1 MLFSPFPQSNSKL
14 VKECDYIF
22 WGKKKYFAF
31 MNKILT
37 LLSLLSRM
45 ELNSET
51 EAKKLEQ
58 ITSKQIT
65 E

>member
-1 MLFSPFPQSNSKL
+1 
-14 VKECDYIF
+14 
-22 WGKKKYFAF
+22 

-65 E
+65 EQTIFTIKEQL

>member
-1 MLFSPFPQSNSKL
+1 MRLHFL
-14 VKECDYIF
+14 GKE
-22 WGKKKYFAF
+22 KNFAF

>member
-1 MLFSPFPQSNSKL
+1 
-14 VKECDYIF
+14 
-22 WGKKKYFAF
+22 

-51 EAKKLEQ
+51 EAKKLETNY
-58 ITSKQIT
+58 ISTNYWIDNFLPSNNNFEIRLNGT
-65 E
+65 EIV

>member
-1 MLFSPFPQSNSKL
+1 MRLHFSG
-14 VKECDYIF
+14 KE
-22 WGKKKYFAF
+22 KYFAF

-58 ITSKQIT
+58 ITSKKIT

>member
-1 MLFSPFPQSNSKL
+1 MLFRNATTFFR
-14 VKECDYIF
+14 ER
-22 WGKKKYFAF
+22 KKYFAL

-51 EAKKLEQ
+51 ETKKLETNY
-58 ITSKQIT
+58 I
-65 E
+65 

>member
-1 MLFSPFPQSNSKL
+1 
-14 VKECDYIF
+14 
-22 WGKKKYFAF
+22 

-37 LLSLLSRM
+37 LLSLLSRL

-65 E
+65 ELTIFYHQRTTLRFD

>member
-1 MLFSPFPQSNSKL
+1 
-14 VKECDYIF
+14 
-22 WGKKKYFAF
+22 

-51 EAKKLEQ
+51 EAKKKKSSAVHNVINIIDTNALL
-58 ITSKQIT
+58 
-65 E
+65 

>member
-1 MLFSPFPQSNSKL
+1 
-14 VKECDYIF
+14 
-22 WGKKKYFAF
+22 

-51 EAKKLEQ
+51 EAKKLETNYW
-58 ITSKQIT
+58 IDNFLPSNNNFEIRLNGKEII
-65 E
+65 